1 MAKLFKGVLNS
12 FFCTLFLILAYI
24 KVRGDYMAAYKE
36 IVTKAIIGK
45 GKKYLKNN
53 YSISVSDNPTTV
65 LGCWVIN
72 HKFKGYKSGEKIGV
86 DGSYDVNIWYS
97 YENDSK
103 TTVVNKKVD
112 YNDIFNV
119 KIKENADLTGD
130 TDIIVRTLKQPTCSK
145 VNIEEDGTISFVIEK
160 ELGVEIVGE
169 TKMKIAIE
177 EDEEPWDEIDDEV
190 TDDDLKNIDE
200 NINDN
205 YIE

>member
-1 MAKLFKGVLNS
+1 MAL
-12 FFCTLFLILAYI
+12 
-24 KVRGDYMAAYKE
+24 YKE

-45 GKKYLKNN
+45 GKKYFQNN
-53 YSISVSDNPTTV
+53 YSIKATDNPTTV

-97 YENDSK
+97 YDNDSK
-103 TTVVNKKVD
+103 TTVINKKVE
-112 YNDIFNV
+112 YNDLFNV
-119 KIKENADLTGD
+119 KVRENADLTGD

-145 VNIEEDGTISFVIEK
+145 VNIEDDGTITFDIEK

-169 TKMKIAIE
+169 TKVKIAIE

-190 TDDDLKNIDE
+190 TEDDLKDIDE
-200 NINDN
+200 NVTDN
-205 YIE
+205 YID